1 MQWKEQRKNCLL
13 SDKYEFAGQNKMGQN
28 DLEIY
33 ESLRFKDF
41 SQGCEGQA
49 YGMLQAIE
57 PYLLSDFAYKHSLM
71 RIFFR
76 PLFYMGFEDPTTPM
90 AVVHADSTKE
100 PCYKYKDVDAL
111 YRYMEENIP
120 LTTKVIEELKLCCDY
135 YDVKYSKKENAVVF
149 RNHVFHDMDELWE
162 VFLEDF
168 RKLNIPD
175 DEIRRIFEEE
185 SHSYYQSD
193 FNKIQA

>member
-1 MQWKEQRKNCLL
+1 
-13 SDKYEFAGQNKMGQN
+13 MGQN

-41 SQGCEGQA
+41 SWGCEGQA
-49 YGMLQAIE
+49 YGMLHAIE

-90 AVVHADSTKE
+90 DVVYADITKE
-100 PCYKYKDVDAL
+100 PRYCYKDADAL
-111 YRYMEENIP
+111 YRYMEENIL
-120 LTTKVIEELKLCCDY
+120 LTAKVIEELKLCCDY
-135 YDVKYSKKENAVVF
+135 YDVGYSKKQNAVVF
-149 RNHVFHDMDELWE
+149 RDHIFHDIDELWE

-168 RKLNIPD
+168 RKLDIPD

-185 SHSYYQSD
+185 SNSYYPSE
-193 FNKIQA
+193 FNEI

>member
-1 MQWKEQRKNCLL
+1 
-13 SDKYEFAGQNKMGQN
+13 MGQN

-33 ESLRFKDF
+33 ESLRFEEF

-49 YGMLQAIE
+49 YGMLHAIE

-71 RIFFR
+71 RIFYR
-76 PLFYMGFEDPTTPM
+76 PLFYMGYDDPTTPM
-90 AVVHADSTKE
+90 TVVHTYSTKV
-100 PCYKYKDVDAL
+100 PDCYKDAGAL
-111 YRYMEENIP
+111 YRYMEENIL
-120 LTTKVIEELKLCCDY
+120 LTAKVIEELKICCNY
-135 YDVKYSKKENAVVF
+135 YDVRYSKKQNAVVF
-149 RNHVFHDMDELWE
+149 RDYVFHDIDELWE

-168 RKLNIPD
+168 RKLDIPD

-185 SHSYYQSD
+185 SNSYYQKD

>member
-1 MQWKEQRKNCLL
+1 ME
-13 SDKYEFAGQNKMGQN
+13 QN

-33 ESLRFKDF
+33 ENLRFRDF

-90 AVVHADSTKE
+90 AVVHTIISTKE
-100 PCYKYKDVDAL
+100 LGCYCYKDADAL
-111 YRYMEENIP
+111 YRYMEENIL
-120 LTTKVIEELKLCCDY
+120 LTAKVIEELRLCCDY
-135 YDVKYSKKENAVVF
+135 YDVEYNKKENAVVF
-149 RNHVFHDMDELWE
+149 RDYVFHDLDELWE
-162 VFLEDF
+162 VFFEDF

-185 SHSYYQSD
+185 SHSYYQRD

>member
-1 MQWKEQRKNCLL
+1 MISVNLR
-13 SDKYEFAGQNKMGQN
+13 GRTKMGQN
-28 DLEIY
+28 DLENY

-57 PYLLSDFAYKHSLM
+57 PYLLSDFVYKHSLM

-90 AVVHADSTKE
+90 AVVHVDSTRE
-100 PCYKYKDVDAL
+100 PGCYKDVDAL
-111 YRYMEENIP
+111 YRYMEENIL
-120 LTTKVIEELKLCCDY
+120 LTAKVIEELKLCCDY
-135 YDVKYSKKENAVVF
+135 YDVKYSKKQNAVVF
-149 RNHVFHDMDELWE
+149 RDHVFHDMDELWE

-185 SHSYYQSD
+185 SHRHYQSD